1 MKDVVIIGG
10 GDYRRMAHRIG
21 LVAECLARVA
31 IMEMPTLLEPGQPNE
46 NPFQGGGRGK
56 GAKKRAAKERRMRGG
71 Y

>member
-1 MKDVVIIGG
+1 MKDVLIIGG
-10 GDYRRMAHRIG
+10 GSHGIARRIG
-21 LVAECLARVA
+21 LAIGTLARVSVVEFPA
-31 IMEMPTLLEPGQPNE
+31 LLEPGQPNE

>member
-1 MKDVVIIGG
+1 MKDVLIVGG
-10 GDYRRMAHRIG
+10 GSHGMAHRIG
-21 LVAECLARVA
+21 LVIGSLARVSA
-31 IMEMPTLLEPGQPNE
+31 VEFPALLEPGQPNE